1 MIELTYGGKHLDK
14 TQIQEKIDAYADD
27 IKNKQEK
34 PVSLS
39 LDNRL

>member
-27 IKNKQEK
+27 IKKKQEK
-34 PVSLS
+34 PL
-39 LDNRL
+39 RITAKK